1 MTGMDDAAFQELLG
15 EIKSIKTDT
24 AWMRKEIARQGAN
37 VKDLDE
43 RVRELEQ
50 SVTQIVAKMD
60 AQKRTPVS
68 WPAVVAAA
76 VAVIVLVVSILDRIY
91 GGTTP

>member
-1 MTGMDDAAFQELLG
+1 MTSMDDAAFQELLG

-24 AWMRKEIARQGAN
+24 AWMRKEIARQGAS

-50 SVTQIVAKMD
+50 AITQINAKMD
-60 AQKRTPVS
+60 AQKKTPVS
-68 WPAVVAAA
+68 WPAVVAAS
-76 VAVIVLVVSILDRIY
+76 VAVIVLIVSILDRIY
-91 GGTTP
+91 GGTP

>member
-1 MTGMDDAAFQELLG
+1 MSGIDQASFQELLG

-24 AWMRKEIARQGAN
+24 AWMRKEIARQGAS

-50 SVTQIVAKMD
+50 AVTQINAKMD
-60 AQKRTPVS
+60 AQKKTPIG
-68 WPAVVAAA
+68 WPAIVAAC
-76 VAVIVLVVSILDRIY
+76 VAVIVLIISILDRLY
-91 GGTTP
+91 GV

>member
-1 MTGMDDAAFQELLG
+1 MTGMDDGAFQELLG

-24 AWMRKEIARQGAN
+24 AWMRKEIARQGAS

-50 SVTQIVAKMD
+50 AITQINAKMD
-60 AQKRTPVS
+60 AQKKTPVG
-68 WPAVVAAA
+68 WPAVLAAT
-76 VAVIVLVVSILDRIY
+76 VAVIVLVISILDRLY
-91 GGTTP
+91 GV